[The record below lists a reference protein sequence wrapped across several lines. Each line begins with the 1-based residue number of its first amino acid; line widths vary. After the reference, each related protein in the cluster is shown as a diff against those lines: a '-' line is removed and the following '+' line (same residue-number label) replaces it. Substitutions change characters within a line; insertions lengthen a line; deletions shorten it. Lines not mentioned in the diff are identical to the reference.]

1 MGIILF
7 LVIYV
12 PTYLIVMGLFVIIS
26 EYYYIEKKNDDIKQ
40 LV

>member
-7 LVIYV
+7 LAIYV
-12 PTYLIVMGLFVIIS
+12 PIYFIVMCLFVIIS
-26 EYYYIEKKNDDIKQ
+26 EHYYIEKKNDDTKQ

>member
-7 LVIYV
+7 LVIYTLV
-12 PTYLIVMGLFVIIS
+12 YLICLCLFAIIH
-26 EYYYIEKKNDDIKQ
+26 EHYYIKKNDDIKQ

>member
-12 PTYLIVMGLFVIIS
+12 PIYLIVMGLFVIIT
-26 EYYYIEKKNDDIKQ
+26 EHYYIEKKNDDEKQ

>member
-7 LVIYV
+7 FLIY
-12 PTYLIVMGLFVIIS
+12 TLIYLICLFLYSIIT
-26 EYYYIEKKNDDIKQ
+26 EHYYIKKKNDDIKE

>member
-7 LVIYV
+7 FFIYSLI
-12 PTYLIVMGLFVIIS
+12 YLICLFLYCIIY
-26 EYYYIEKKNDDIKQ
+26 ENYYIKKKNDDIKE

>member
-12 PTYLIVMGLFVIIS
+12 PIYLIIMCLFAIIH
-26 EYYYIEKKNDDIKQ
+26 ENYYIEKKNDDEKQ

>member
-7 LVIYV
+7 FFIFSLI
-12 PTYLIVMGLFVIIS
+12 YLIVMCLFAIIS
-26 EYYYIEKKNDDIKQ
+26 EHFYIEKKNDDVKQ

>member
-12 PTYLIVMGLFVIIS
+12 PTYLIAMCLFAIIHDH
-26 EYYYIEKKNDDIKQ
+26 YYPEDKKYIKFK
-40 LV
+40 

>member
-7 LVIYV
+7 LAIYV
-12 PTYLIVMGLFVIIS
+12 TVYLIVMCLFAIIH
-26 EYYYIEKKNDDIKQ
+26 EHYYIEKNNDEKQ

>member
-7 LVIYV
+7 FFIFSVIY
-12 PTYLIVMGLFVIIS
+12 LICMCLFAIVS
-26 EYYYIEKKNDDIKQ
+26 EHYYIEKKNDDIKQ

>member
-7 LVIYV
+7 FFIFSLI
-12 PTYLIVMGLFVIIS
+12 YLIFMCLFAIIH
-26 EYYYIEKKNDDIKQ
+26 EHYYIEKKNDDIKQ

>member
-7 LVIYV
+7 FLIYSLI
-12 PTYLIVMGLFVIIS
+12 YLIFLFLYSIIY
-26 EYYYIEKKNDDIKQ
+26 ENYYIEKKNDDIKE

>member
-7 LVIYV
+7 FSIY
-12 PTYLIVMGLFVIIS
+12 TLAYLTCLSLFAIIDDD
-26 EYYYIEKKNDDIKQ
+26 YYIEKKNDDIKQ

>member
-7 LVIYV
+7 LAIYV
-12 PTYLIVMGLFVIIS
+12 PVYLIVMFLFAIIH
-26 EYYYIEKKNDDIKQ
+26 EHYYIEKKNNDEKQ

>member
-1 MGIILF
+1 MGILLF

-12 PTYLIVMGLFVIIS
+12 PTYLIVMCLYFIIV
-26 EYYYIEKKNDDIKQ
+26 ENYYIEKKNDDIKQ